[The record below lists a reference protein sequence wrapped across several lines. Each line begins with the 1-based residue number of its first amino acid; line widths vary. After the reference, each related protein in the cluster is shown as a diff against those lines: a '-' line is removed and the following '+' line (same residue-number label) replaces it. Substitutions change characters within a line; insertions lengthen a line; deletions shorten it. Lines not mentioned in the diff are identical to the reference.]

1 MSLNLEPKAVFD
13 WFYKLN
19 QIPRCSGNEK
29 RVSDFLVNFAK
40 ERNLEVI
47 QDELYNVIIKKPASK
62 GYENSIPVI
71 IQGHMDMVCVKSDD
85 SNHNFD
91 TDPIQMIV
99 DGDYIKANNTTLGA
113 DNGIAV
119 AYALAILD
127 GNYAHPPLEILITT
141 QEETGMDGA
150 SALKKGM
157 LNGKRLINIDSEEE
171 GVFLV
176 SCAGGTN
183 LKIDFDIEEEE
194 FVGTGLD
201 ISISGLNGGHSGI
214 EIVKQRANANKI
226 LARVLNEIRK
236 HTDMRIVD
244 ISGGIKHN
252 AIPSNAIAKILIKN
266 TDNIEEIMNSI
277 FNNIKKEYEIED
289 KNMLLDIKSSSYSKA
304 FNKNL
309 TDNYIDYFMLVPDG
323 VVAMSKGI
331 DGLVQTSLNNAI
343 VLKENNILRI
353 TTSVRSSI
361 ESQIDMIIENIRILS
376 KKVGAKLEQKSRYPA
391 WQYEQNSKL
400 RDISLSTYKQC
411 FEKDA
416 TYTAIHAGL
425 ECGLLKNILP
435 DCDMISYGPNIYD
448 VHSPR
453 EKISISSTK
462 NMWEFTIKLLEN
474 LK

>member
-1 MSLNLEPKAVFD
+1 MSLNLEPKVVFD

-19 QIPRCSGNEK
+19 QIPRCSGDEK

-62 GYENSIPVI
+62 GYEKSTPVI
-71 IQGHMDMVCVKSDD
+71 IQGHMDMVCVKSQE

-91 TDPIQMIV
+91 TDAIDMIV
-99 DGDYIKANNTTLGA
+99 DGDFVKANNTTLGA

-119 AYALAILD
+119 AYALSILD
-127 GNYAHPPLEILITT
+127 GDFAHPDLEILITT

-150 SALKKGM
+150 ASLKKGM

-171 GVFLV
+171 GIFLV
-176 SCAGGTN
+176 SCAGGTT
-183 LKIDFDIEEEE
+183 LKINFEIKEED
-194 FVGTGLD
+194 FVGEGLD

-214 EIVKQRANANKI
+214 EIAQQRANANKV
-226 LARVLNEIRK
+226 LARIMNEIRK
-236 HTDMRIVD
+236 HTELRIVD
-244 ISGGIKHN
+244 VNGGIKHN
-252 AIPSNAIAKILIKN
+252 AIPSNATAKLLIKN
-266 TDNIEEIMNSI
+266 SDNIKEVIEQI
-277 FNNIKKEYEIED
+277 FASIKKEYEIQD
-289 KNMLLDIKSSSYSKA
+289 PHMSIDIKKSSYSKA
-304 FNKNL
+304 FSEEL
-309 TDNYIDYFMLVPDG
+309 TNNYIDYFMIVPDG

-331 DGLVQTSLNNAI
+331 EGLVQTSLNNAI
-343 VLKENNILRI
+343 VLREDNILRVI
-353 TTSVRSSI
+353 TSVRSSI
-361 ESQIDMIIENIRILS
+361 ESQIDMIIENIKLLA
-376 KKVGAKLEQKSRYPA
+376 KKVGATLEQKNRYPA
-391 WQYEQNSKL
+391 WQYEQNSPL

-411 FEKDA
+411 FQKDA

-435 DCDMISYGPNIYD
+435 TCDMISYGPNMFD

-453 EKISISSTK
+453 ERLSISSTE
-462 NMWEFTIKLLEN
+462 NMWLFTLKLLEN